1 MMIAQR
7 LRKEVVM
14 LGKRADKQKVVRVK
28 TTGKVISLAEARR
41 RRKAE
46 RLKDLDEA
54 DDKLE
59 ALFSGMLP
67 LEDPGVTAFGE
78 ALADF

>member
-1 MMIAQR
+1 
-7 LRKEVVM
+7 M

-46 RLKDLDEA
+46 RLKELDEA

-59 ALFSGMLP
+59 AHFSGMLP
-67 LEDPGVTAFGE
+67 LEDPGVTAFGG

>member
-41 RRKAE
+41 RKKAE